1 MDESISQIEDQELKE
16 KSNLQSMEE
25 EFILPESILK

>member
-25 EFILPESILK
+25 EFILPQSILK